1 MRSKDRK
8 ILIGKLG
15 KPHGVKGFC
24 YFHYY
29 GSDTSVFKG
38 YENLIIEECESYK
51 TEKLIEK
58 QDRLIIK
65 LKGCNDR
72 NTAENFRNKEVYVLE
87 KDLEP
92 LEVNEFYLYQLE
104 GLTVTNLDGKNY
116 GEVEGILGTN
126 SNEVLII
133 KPSKLSIDLEE
144 RLIPYIKPDVV
155 KEINLESGV
164 ILVDWPESF

>member
-38 YENLIIEECESYK
+38 YENLIIEESESYK

-72 NTAENFRNKEVYVLE
+72 NTAENFRNKKVYVLE

-92 LEVNEFYLYQLE
+92 LEENEFYLYQLE

-116 GEVEGILGTN
+116 GEVGGILGTN

-133 KPSKLSIDLEE
+133 KPSKLSIDQEE